1 MNLLNILLYA
11 SGNAQGQST
20 NGGLG
25 STLVF
30 FGLMILVLWLFLIRP
45 QQKRNKEEQKLREN
59 LKKGDR
65 IVTIGGIHGKIV
77 EIQDTTVVI
86 ETEGSRMKIEKT
98 AVAQNVTSTVNN
110 DNKKVKI
117 EEYLRVKRLIKY

>member
-59 LKKGDR
+59 LKKGDK

-117 EEYLRVKRLIKY
+117 EEPADEK

>member
-11 SGNAQGQST
+11 SSNAQGQST

-117 EEYLRVKRLIKY
+117 EEPADEK

>member
-98 AVAQNVTSTVNN
+98 AVAQNITSTVNN

-117 EEYLRVKRLIKY
+117 EEPADEK

>member
-11 SGNAQGQST
+11 SSNAQGQPS
-20 NGGLG
+20 NGGWG

-45 QQKRNKEEQKLREN
+45 QQKRSKEEQKLREN

-77 EIQDTTVVI
+77 DIQDTTVVI
-86 ETEGSRMKIEKT
+86 ETEGSRMKIEKS
-98 AVAQNVTSTVNN
+98 AVAQNVTSTVTN

-117 EEYLRVKRLIKY
+117 EEPADEK

>member
-11 SGNAQGQST
+11 SSNAQGQSA

-117 EEYLRVKRLIKY
+117 EEPADEK

>member
-59 LKKGDR
+59 LKKGDNL
-65 IVTIGGIHGKIV
+65 IL
-77 EIQDTTVVI
+77 TTFGAGFTWGAI
-86 ETEGSRMKIEKT
+86 
-98 AVAQNVTSTVNN
+98 
-110 DNKKVKI
+110 
-117 EEYLRVKRLIKY
+117 YLKWGYNPQ

>member
-65 IVTIGGIHGKIV
+65 IVTIGGIHRKIV

-117 EEYLRVKRLIKY
+117 EEPADEK

>member
-45 QQKRNKEEQKLREN
+45 QQKRNTEEQKLREN

-117 EEYLRVKRLIKY
+117 EEPADEK

>member
-1 MNLLNILLYA
+1 M
-11 SGNAQGQST
+11 
-20 NGGLG
+20 
-25 STLVF
+25 
-30 FGLMILVLWLFLIRP
+30 FLIRP

-117 EEYLRVKRLIKY
+117 EEPADEK

>member
-1 MNLLNILLYA
+1 
-11 SGNAQGQST
+11 
-20 NGGLG
+20 
-25 STLVF
+25 
-30 FGLMILVLWLFLIRP
+30 MILVLWLFLIRP

-117 EEYLRVKRLIKY
+117 EEPADEK

>member
-117 EEYLRVKRLIKY
+117 EEPADEK

>member
-11 SGNAQGQST
+11 SGNAQGQPT

-117 EEYLRVKRLIKY
+117 EEPADEK